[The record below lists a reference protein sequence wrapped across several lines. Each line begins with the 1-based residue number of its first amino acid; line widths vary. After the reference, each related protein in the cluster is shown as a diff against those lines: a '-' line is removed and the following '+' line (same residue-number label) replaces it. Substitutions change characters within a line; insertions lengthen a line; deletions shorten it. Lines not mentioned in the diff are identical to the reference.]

1 MNDFKID
8 ITDKYTSNT
17 GNVEYTLY
25 ERKNGALY
33 EMDSDLNLYNLIKR
47 SPENTLLWFECYE
60 STEAHD
66 NGQELIRLYKGPSYP
81 KNSRQR
87 IYNIENYFINEDIE

>member
-33 EMDSDLNLYNLIKR
+33 EMDSDLNLYNLIKG
-47 SPENTLLWFECYE
+47 PLK
-60 STEAHD
+60 
-66 NGQELIRLYKGPSYP
+66 IRYCGLSVMNPLKLMTMD
-81 KNSRQR
+81 KNSLDCIKARATLK
-87 IYNIENYFINEDIE
+87 FKATHL